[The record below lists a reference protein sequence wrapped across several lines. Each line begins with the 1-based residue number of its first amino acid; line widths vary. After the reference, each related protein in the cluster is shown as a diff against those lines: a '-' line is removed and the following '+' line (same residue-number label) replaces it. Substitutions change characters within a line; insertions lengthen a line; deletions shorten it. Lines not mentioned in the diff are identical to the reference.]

1 MILPKS
7 SEVTLDSLALL
18 KAAKPVGTSVNFR
31 PREGLGHHTKPAG
44 RGGAAQLLMA
54 VLLRYITLHF

>member
-44 RGGAAQLLMA
+44 RGGAAQLLA
-54 VLLRYITLHF
+54 